1 MRGPQPSF
9 PIQGIAPLQRGQ
21 HAALIGCVVIVLVM
35 LSTGAST
42 LFGGREDAQERAV
55 ARSSS
60 ALPAMERALTQ
71 VLHDYDRTLQR
82 VAARADSIEAQRLG
96 APGRTL
102 FGGLT
107 PLPCLGSIVVRDEH
121 GLLIA
126 DSAIGAGTML
136 RADAGTDRQPY
147 LTPLRRDPG
156 LGLYVGAEHRAGQP
170 TMLMLS
176 RRVDKRNG
184 AFGGVVTGAVDAAC
198 LRRLLPDLP
207 VGPHGQIAL
216 LQVSDRGVQPIPD
229 FSGAVIGLDGGGAEP
244 LGAMSASAKGAFSDD
259 MPVQGERR
267 LYFFK
272 HLDGLPLMLAVS
284 FAEDDVYRAWRAHA
298 IGTAAFMLA
307 CTVVFLGLAGYLAL
321 LISRRNRIVVKL
333 QQLARLD
340 ELTRL
345 DNRRSFDDR
354 LTTEWRRAARDRR
367 PLSVLF
373 VDIDHFKNYNDSYGH
388 QAGDAALTAV
398 ARCIGANLRRPA
410 DFAARYGG
418 EEFVVVLPDTDETG
432 AHAVAQTLRRAVDEL
447 DINCPGAGRHVTV
460 SIGAATRAA
469 HTEREPS
476 ALVKAADEALYLA
489 KAAGRNRVFVARLA

>member
-1 MRGPQPSF
+1 M
-9 PIQGIAPLQRGQ
+9 QRGQ
-21 HAALIGCVVIVLVM
+21 HTALVGCVVIVLVM
-35 LSTGAST
+35 LSIGASA
-42 LFGGREDAQERAV
+42 LFGGREDAQERVV
-55 ARSSS
+55 ALSSS

-71 VLHDYDRTLQR
+71 VLHGYDRALQS
-82 VAARADSIEAQRLG
+82 VAARAGGIEAQGLRTP
-96 APGRTL
+96 ARTL
-102 FGGLT
+102 FSGLT

-121 GLLIA
+121 GLLVA
-126 DSAIGAGTML
+126 DFPTGAGTML
-136 RADAGTDRQPY
+136 RADAKPNRQPY
-147 LTPLRRDPG
+147 FAPQRLDPG
-156 LGLYVGAEHRAGQP
+156 RGLDVGAAHRAGQP

-176 RRVDKRNG
+176 RRVDKRDG
-184 AFGGVVTGAVDAAC
+184 AFGGVVTGAVDATC
-198 LRRLLPDLP
+198 LRRLVPDLH
-207 VGPHGQIAL
+207 VRPHGQVAL
-216 LQVSDRGVQPIPD
+216 LLVSNRDAKPIPD
-229 FSGAVIGLDGGGAEP
+229 LSGTVIGLDESGAEP
-244 LGAMSASAKGAFSDD
+244 FSVMPASVKGAFSND
-259 MPVQGERR
+259 MPVQSAQR

-298 IGTAAFMLA
+298 IDMAAFMLA

-321 LISRRNRIVVKL
+321 LISRRNRIVATL

-345 DNRRSFDDR
+345 DNRRSFDGR
-354 LTTEWRRAARDRR
+354 LETEWRRAVRDGR
-367 PLSVLF
+367 PLSILF

-388 QAGDAALTAV
+388 QAGDAALAAV
-398 ARCIGANLRRPA
+398 ARCIVANLRRPA

-447 DINCPGAGRHVTV
+447 DVNCPGAGRHVTV

-469 HTEREPS
+469 HAEREPS

-489 KAAGRNRVFVARLA
+489 KAAGRNRVLMARFA

>member
-1 MRGPQPSF
+1 M
-9 PIQGIAPLQRGQ
+9 QRGQ
-21 HAALIGCVVIVLVM
+21 HAALVGCVVIVLVM
-35 LSTGAST
+35 LSIGAST
-42 LFGGREDAQERAV
+42 LFGGREDAQERAM
-55 ARSSS
+55 ALSSS

-71 VLHDYDRTLQR
+71 VLHGYDATLQS
-82 VAARADSIEAQRLG
+82 VAARAGGIEAQRLRT
-96 APGRTL
+96 PGRTL
-102 FGGLT
+102 FSGLT

-121 GLLIA
+121 GLLVA
-126 DSAIGAGTML
+126 EFPAEAGTMSH
-136 RADAGTDRQPY
+136 ADAGPERRPY
-147 LTPLRRDPG
+147 LTPERRDPG
-156 LGLYVGAEHRAGQP
+156 LGLDVGAAHRAGQP

-176 RRVDKRNG
+176 RRVEKRNG
-184 AFGGVVTGAVDAAC
+184 AFGGVVTGAVDPTC

-207 VGPHGQIAL
+207 GGPRGQVAL
-216 LQVSDRGVQPIPD
+216 LQVSDRDEKPRPD
-229 FSGAVIGLDGGGAEP
+229 RSDTVVGLDEQGTEP
-244 LGAMSASAKGAFSDD
+244 LSVVPASVKGAFSDD

-298 IGTAAFMLA
+298 LGTAAFILG

-321 LISRRNRIVVKL
+321 LISQRDRIVAKL
-333 QQLARLD
+333 QQLARQD

-447 DINCPGAGRHVTV
+447 DVNCPGAGRHVTV

-469 HTEREPS
+469 HAEREPS

-489 KAAGRNRVFVARLA
+489 KAAGRNRVFVAQLT